1 MDIINRIN
9 ELCEERGISKYRLS
23 QLTGISQSAF
33 SKMNR
38 QQASLTIENIKR
50 ICDALGISLAQF
62 FSDDQNYPD
71 LTEDQK
77 NLIDFW
83 KLLSLSKREFVLD
96 MMKKLKDLE

>member
-38 QQASLTIENIKR
+38 QQSSLTIENIKR

-62 FSDDQNYPD
+62 FSEDRNYPD

-77 NLIDFW
+77 NLIDSW
-83 KLLSLSKREFVLD
+83 KLLSLSKREFILD
-96 MMKKLKDLE
+96 IMKKLKDLE

>member
-38 QQASLTIENIKR
+38 QQSSLTIENIKR

-62 FSDDQNYPD
+62 FSNDQNYPD

-77 NLIDFW
+77 NLINSW
-83 KLLSLSKREFVLD
+83 KLLSLAKREFVLD

>member
-38 QQASLTIENIKR
+38 QQSSLTIENIKR

-83 KLLSLSKREFVLD
+83 NLLSLSKREFVLD

>member
-38 QQASLTIENIKR
+38 QQSSLTIENVKR

-62 FSDDQNYPD
+62 FSDDQIYPD

>member
-38 QQASLTIENIKR
+38 QQSSLTIENVKR

-71 LTEDQK
+71 LTEDQ
-77 NLIDFW
+77 I
-83 KLLSLSKREFVLD
+83 
-96 MMKKLKDLE
+96 